1 MSRAGFDRIPV
12 VGKRGGVLDPRS
24 HPPPS
29 RAGDPLCPAGGTR
42 RRQRVDRG
50 DLLLLL
56 LMLLLMAKK
65 KKKSD
70 FEFPPLCLKRP
81 PSLSKELPDLSAP
94 PARNRVSFLE
104 TEGISPFLHHHLGF
118 VLFYFLVKNGGDNP
132 ALPSPFF
139 KRLMKTEGSGVTNLA
154 DGRCFGGAP
163 GLRDSTQANSRLGL
177 FFFFSLSLFPL
188 PRLQPEEEM
197 LRGGGQPE

>member
-1 MSRAGFDRIPV
+1 MSRAGFDCVPV
-12 VGKRGGVLDPRS
+12 VGKERGGVLDPRS

-65 KKKSD
+65 KRLRVSS
-70 FEFPPLCLKRP
+70 PLLEET
-81 PSLSKELPDLSAP
+81 PSPSKELPDLSAP

-118 VLFYFLVKNGGDNP
+118 VLFCFLVKKGGDNP
-132 ALPSPFF
+132 ALPSPPPF
-139 KRLMKTEGSGVTNLA
+139 LNA
-154 DGRCFGGAP
+154 
-163 GLRDSTQANSRLGL
+163 
-177 FFFFSLSLFPL
+177 
-188 PRLQPEEEM
+188 
-197 LRGGGQPE
+197 